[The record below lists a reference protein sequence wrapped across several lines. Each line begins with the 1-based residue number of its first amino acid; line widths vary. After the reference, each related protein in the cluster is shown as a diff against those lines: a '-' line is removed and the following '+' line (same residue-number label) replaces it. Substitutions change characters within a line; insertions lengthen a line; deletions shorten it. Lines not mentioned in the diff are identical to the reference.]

1 MKAQWHTSTHATR
14 PIVVRVDASFHEG
27 LSAALC
33 QETGSALQSSHFI
46 SRPMTDTERRYS
58 QTEEDAMSVHCAKN
72 RFRIYLLGAPK
83 FKIVTAHKPLLPLC
97 NKAAKRLPPR
107 IEKWVMGMQDVDFD
121 LIYEPGKDD
130 ADPLDFLSR
139 HPLPAK
145 IKGCCEESNK
155 ICLESIACCRC
166 RSDQE

>member
-1 MKAQWHTSTHATR
+1 
-14 PIVVRVDASFHEG
+14 
-27 LSAALC
+27 
-33 QETGSALQSSHFI
+33 
-46 SRPMTDTERRYS
+46 
-58 QTEEDAMSVHCAKN
+58 MSVHCAKN

-107 IEKWVMGMQDVDFD
+107 IEKWVMGMQDVDFE

-130 ADPLDFLSR
+130 ADPFDFLSR
-139 HPLPAK
+139 HPLSAK